1 MTPLAFSYENYGDE
15 DSSQRKTSQMSERIL
30 GATSSSPKVSSLGRK
45 LSQGKILVSDSMPE
59 DLEANRLDVGAAR
72 LENNLS
78 PRSNK
83 RLNTQELLVVEDA
96 SERILA
102 NDSSIK
108 FDTLDPN
115 GALSGEHKVDLVN
128 KKAHDHQFSSQ
139 PHSPHESQT
148 SVRN

>member
-1 MTPLAFSYENYGDE
+1 
-15 DSSQRKTSQMSERIL
+15 MSICRW
-30 GATSSSPKVSSLGRK
+30 
-45 LSQGKILVSDSMPE
+45 Q
-59 DLEANRLDVGAAR
+59 NF
-72 LENNLS
+72 
-78 PRSNK
+78 
-83 RLNTQELLVVEDA
+83 EDA

-115 GALSGEHKVDLVN
+115 GTLSGEHKVDLVN